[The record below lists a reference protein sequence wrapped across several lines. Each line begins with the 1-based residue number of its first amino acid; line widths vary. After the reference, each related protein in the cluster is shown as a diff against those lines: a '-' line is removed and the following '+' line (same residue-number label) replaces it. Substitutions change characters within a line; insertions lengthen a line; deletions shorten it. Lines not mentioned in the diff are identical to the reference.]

1 MFALPQTGQSD
12 LYLPNAGMSNDSTYP
27 VSQAGELMSLLHV
40 KDKAGI
46 KRTINIV
53 NNIFWLTGFVSRVI

>member
-1 MFALPQTGQSD
+1 
-12 LYLPNAGMSNDSTYP
+12 MSNDSTYP